1 MLKIIWS
8 FFFLSAF
15 AAALWQTFAGNI
27 AVWSELVGALFDSA
41 KSAFSIALN
50 LTGLLCLWL
59 GLLKIAEKSG
69 ITEILARLL
78 RPLFTRI
85 MPGVPADSPA
95 VGSMVMNIAANVLGL
110 DNAATPMGLKAMEQL
125 QEHNPRKD
133 TASDA
138 EIMFMVI
145 NSSSVTLIPITILMY
160 RSELGSANPAS
171 VFVPILLATS
181 VSTLV
186 GFLAV
191 AAVQKLNIFNRV
203 VLFWLLAAVAL
214 VSALAWGFLQ
224 LPPPERM
231 AISAAVGNGILFF
244 IAAFFIF
251 WGLIKKQD
259 VYENFIDGAKEGFKI
274 AVTIIPYLVAM
285 LTAIAV
291 FRASGMFDLLL
302 LGIEKGLAALG
313 VDTAFVPA
321 LPTALM
327 KPLSGSGARAMM
339 IETMQT
345 YGADSFPGFAA
356 SVVQGSTETTF
367 YVLAVYFGA
376 VKITRTRSAL
386 PCALLADLAGIA
398 AAIALSYCFFV
409 GS

>member
-8 FFFLSAF
+8 FFLLSAF
-15 AAALWQTFAGNI
+15 AGALWQSLDGNW
-27 AVWSELVGALFDSA
+27 AVWNELTAALFASA

-59 GLLKIAEKSG
+59 GLLKIAERSG
-69 ITEILARLL
+69 ITEALARLL
-78 RPLFTRI
+78 RPLFARI

-110 DNAATPMGLKAMEQL
+110 DNAATPAGLKAMEQL
-125 QEHNPRKD
+125 QADNPHKD

-138 EIMFMVI
+138 QIMFMVI
-145 NSSSVTLIPITILMY
+145 NSSAVTLIPITILMY
-160 RSELGSANPAS
+160 RSELGSENPAA
-171 VFVPILLATS
+171 VFVPILLSTS
-181 VSTLV
+181 ASTLV
-186 GFLAV
+186 GFLSVAV
-191 AAVQKLNIFNRV
+191 VQKLNVFNRE
-203 VLFWLLAAVAL
+203 VLGWLFFAAVAIG
-214 VSALAWGFLQ
+214 AAAWGFLR
-224 LPPPERM
+224 LPAGERTLV
-231 AISAAVGNGILFF
+231 STAAGNMILFST
-244 IAAFFIF
+244 AVFFVL
-251 WGLIKKQD
+251 WGLWRKKD
-259 VYENFIDGAKEGFKI
+259 VYELFVEGAKEGFKI

-302 LGIEKGLAALG
+302 AGMEKILSGLGW
-313 VDTAFVPA
+313 DTGFVPA

-345 YGADSFPGFAA
+345 YGADSFPGFVA
-356 SVVQGSTETTF
+356 SIVQGSTETTF

-376 VKITRTRSAL
+376 VKITKTRSAL
-386 PCALLADLAGIA
+386 PCALLADLAGIVT
-398 AAIALSYCFFV
+398 AIAVGYCFYD
-409 GS
+409 G

>member
-15 AAALWQTFAGNI
+15 AGALWQSLGGNW
-27 AVWSELVGALFDSA
+27 AVWNELTAALFASA

-59 GLLKIAEKSG
+59 GLLKIAERSG
-69 ITEILARLL
+69 ITEALARLL
-78 RPLFTRI
+78 RPLFVRI

-110 DNAATPMGLKAMEQL
+110 DNAATPAGLKAMEQL
-125 QEHNPRKD
+125 QADNPHKD

-138 EIMFMVI
+138 QIMFMVI
-145 NSSSVTLIPITILMY
+145 NSSAVTLIPITILMY
-160 RSELGSANPAS
+160 RSELGSENPAA
-171 VFVPILLATS
+171 VFVPILLSTS
-181 VSTLV
+181 ASTLV
-186 GFLAV
+186 GFLSVAV
-191 AAVQKLNIFNRV
+191 VQKLNVFNRV
-203 VLFWLLAAVAL
+203 VLGWLFFAVVAVFAA
-214 VSALAWGFLQ
+214 AWGFLR
-224 LPPPERM
+224 LPAADRTLV
-231 AISAAVGNGILFF
+231 STAVGNMILFST
-244 IAAFFIF
+244 AAFFIL
-251 WGLIKKQD
+251 WGLWKKKD
-259 VYENFIDGAKEGFKI
+259 VYELFVEGAKEGFKI

-291 FRASGMFDLLL
+291 FRASGMFELLL
-302 LGIEKGLAALG
+302 SGVEKTLSGLG
-313 VDTAFVPA
+313 VDTGFVPA

-345 YGADSFPGFAA
+345 YGADSFPGFVA
-356 SVVQGSTETTF
+356 SIVQGSTETTF

-376 VKITRTRSAL
+376 VKITKTRSAL
-386 PCALLADLAGIA
+386 PCALLADLAGIVT
-398 AAIALSYCFFV
+398 AIVV
-409 GS
+409 GYYFYAG

>member
-15 AAALWQTFAGNI
+15 AGALWQSLDGNW
-27 AVWSELVGALFDSA
+27 AVWNELTAALFASA

-59 GLLKIAEKSG
+59 GLLKIAERSG
-69 ITEILARLL
+69 ITEALARLL
-78 RPLFTRI
+78 RPLFARI

-110 DNAATPMGLKAMEQL
+110 DNAATPAGLKAMEQL
-125 QEHNPRKD
+125 QADNPHKD

-138 EIMFMVI
+138 QIMFMVI
-145 NSSSVTLIPITILMY
+145 NSSAVTLIPITILMY
-160 RSELGSANPAS
+160 RSELGSENPAA
-171 VFVPILLATS
+171 VFVPILLSTS
-181 VSTLV
+181 ASTLV
-186 GFLAV
+186 GFLSVAV
-191 AAVQKLNIFNRV
+191 VQKLNVFNRV
-203 VLFWLLAAVAL
+203 VLGWLFFAAVA
-214 VSALAWGFLQ
+214 VGAAAWGFLR
-224 LPPPERM
+224 LPAGERTLV
-231 AISAAVGNGILFF
+231 STAAGNMILFST
-244 IAAFFIF
+244 AVFFVL
-251 WGLIKKQD
+251 WGLWKKKD
-259 VYENFIDGAKEGFKI
+259 VYELFVEGAKEGFRI

-302 LGIEKGLAALG
+302 AGMEKILSGLGW
-313 VDTAFVPA
+313 DTGFVPA

-339 IETMQT
+339 IEAMQT
-345 YGADSFPGFAA
+345 YGADSFPGFVA
-356 SVVQGSTETTF
+356 SIVQGSTETTF

-376 VKITRTRSAL
+376 VKITKTRSAL
-386 PCALLADLAGIA
+386 PCALLADLAGIVT
-398 AAIALSYCFFV
+398 AIAVGYCFYD
-409 GS
+409 G